1 MKERRQKF
9 DLQDNVETDLYGGK
23 KAKNDFENFDED
35 VFGGDDLQNDPG
47 YQRLDNGMG
56 VNENLDEM
64 RKQNQNI
71 AKQGAA
77 LAMGKNFDDMM
88 DSRSVSEYY
97 SELFSYAPAILS
109 EAIRNGNHYE
119 RFKLAIKFAFS
130 IIHNMALQ
138 DVVQKRPII
147 PIVGET
153 YEGLYV
159 MPDGNCPIYM
169 ESDYKEH

>member
-1 MKERRQKF
+1 
-9 DLQDNVETDLYGGK
+9 
-23 KAKNDFENFDED
+23 
-35 VFGGDDLQNDPG
+35 
-47 YQRLDNGMG
+47 
-56 VNENLDEM
+56 
-64 RKQNQNI
+64 
-71 AKQGAA
+71 
-77 LAMGKNFDDMM
+77 MGKSFDDMM

-153 YEGLYV
+153 YEGIYV

-169 ESDYKEH
+169 ESDYREHVIKSLLTRNPIQSIRKDQETTYIHIESPKSKF